1 MGNRTKAELINTKT
15 KEIKELFCRS
25 DNKRCDFMDDFFFGR
40 FHITLR
46 LDWGGLDDNFQEPTL
61 DADVYIFDEKTGKR
75 KKYKAKKKEWHHTEI
90 EKIPEEKFKYRFSFH
105 ELELIFERRITTQN
119 FLNGKIKIINSK
131 S

>member
-1 MGNRTKAELINTKT
+1 
-15 KEIKELFCRS
+15 
-25 DNKRCDFMDDFFFGR
+25 MDDFFFGR